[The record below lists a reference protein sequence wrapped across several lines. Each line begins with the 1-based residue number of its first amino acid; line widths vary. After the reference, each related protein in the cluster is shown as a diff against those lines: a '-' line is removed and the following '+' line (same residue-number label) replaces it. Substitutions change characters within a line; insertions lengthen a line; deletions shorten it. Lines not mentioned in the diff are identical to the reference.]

1 MLRGVWKDPVFF
13 TFPLGGVWLS
23 KHQSL
28 RRSWMSPWKENPGCF
43 GLFFFLF
50 LHSKNTTTTNKTRW
64 TWIWL
69 QRFWGIFYLYL
80 TKWKNA
86 VWLAP
91 IFQVPKGRGEQ
102 NWGCCRQGWPCASTR
117 ISTTFSAPWWLSSSW
132 LLGKPIFFRK
142 ILCPK
147 YTHVLHV
154 WNIYLHL
161 ALNYGNTWSI
171 WDSIK
176 PF

>member
-1 MLRGVWKDPVFF
+1 MFGCPNTNPYDVVGCPHGRKIQVVLGSFSSFFYIQKTQPQPTRLDERGYGCKDS
-13 TFPLGGVWLS
+13 G
-23 KHQSL
+23 
-28 RRSWMSPWKENPGCF
+28 N
-43 GLFFFLF
+43 
-50 LHSKNTTTTNKTRW
+50 
-64 TWIWL
+64 
-69 QRFWGIFYLYL
+69 FYLYL